1 VEFDTNNG
9 DIAVGDGG
17 AISLGGV
24 TYAKGLGVHADSDIR
39 FDLSGGGY
47 ERFVSD
53 VGIDDTTG
61 GNGNV
66 IFQVF
71 ADGTLLANSGPLAG
85 NSVALTIDVDVSGYQ
100 ELRLVVDGNG
110 SIDFDSANWADARL
124 VTSSGASVGAI
135 AGVTAQVDGR
145 TLHLLPHTSADANL
159 DGRLTLADA
168 VAVVDGWGVHSTSE
182 PFEDWIRSGDF
193 NLDGI
198 TDSLDWDLLNQAWS
212 AAYGTTLDLNYFL
225 NPLAGDADFDGD
237 VDGGDFLAWQR
248 SFGTPMPLA
257 DRTLGDSDNDTDV
270 DGDDLVVW
278 QNSYGTSPLA
288 VQAAGSADPDLLAS
302 PAAISGSEASVS
314 LTGVVQFFESDQDN
328 RDEDETIEEFYFALS
343 DLQRFAAISS
353 DGSSANRRM
362 AADFDEPLVTLAED
376 QPPELLHSLDEV
388 FADWR
393 LPTP

>member
-9 DIAVGDGG
+9 DIAAGDGG

-145 TLHLLPHTSADANL
+145 
-159 DGRLTLADA
+159 LTLADA

-182 PFEDWIRSGDF
+182 PFEDWICSGDF

-225 NPLAGDADFDGD
+225 NPLAGDA
-237 VDGGDFLAWQR
+237 
-248 SFGTPMPLA
+248 
-257 DRTLGDSDNDTDV
+257 
-270 DGDDLVVW
+270 
-278 QNSYGTSPLA
+278 
-288 VQAAGSADPDLLAS
+288 
-302 PAAISGSEASVS
+302 AISGSEASVS

-328 RDEDETIEEFYFALS
+328 RDEDEAIEESYFALS

-362 AADFDEPLVTLAED
+362 TADFDEPLVTLAED